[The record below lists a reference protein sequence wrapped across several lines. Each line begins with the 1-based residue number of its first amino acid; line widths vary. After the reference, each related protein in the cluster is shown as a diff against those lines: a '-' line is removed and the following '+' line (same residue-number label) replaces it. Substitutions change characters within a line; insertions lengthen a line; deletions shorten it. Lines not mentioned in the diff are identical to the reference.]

1 MKRMPID
8 FTPDALR
15 YAVRGWSII
24 PIRHGETADTHK
36 RPALTSWKQYQ
47 TTPPSESEIREWFA
61 KRNLDG
67 LAIILGPV
75 SGDTCC
81 RDFDRAESYHEWAAS
96 CPELART
103 LPTVQTARGFHV
115 YFRSTGCSPI
125 TLSDGEL
132 RAHGQYV
139 LLPPSRH
146 PTGRAY
152 EWIVPLP
159 DGELPT
165 VDPVAVGLAPSKRD
179 NRGGQGETGTTGV
192 APAGPAV
199 TAPPALPVSL
209 PADIRSQIEA
219 MVPTGRGQHDDC
231 NMRLARLLK
240 LTFGIS
246 IEDARLHFRHWF
258 SLARAHTS
266 EQDEDSA
273 WFKFR
278 RAWEVA
284 MIPLG
289 ARPADEA
296 FAIARSNPIPTSISS
311 RYSNPKI
318 RLLLAAMSILTKNS
332 GGTPFALSCHQV
344 ARFLEVTPK
353 TAHEWLRGLSA
364 DGVTRCVARGKP
376 GYAGR
381 NAGRYV
387 CLIPDKE
394 ETA

>member
-1 MKRMPID
+1 MKRIPID

-15 YAVRGWSII
+15 YAARGWSII
-24 PIRHGETADTHK
+24 PIRGK
-36 RPALTSWKQYQ
+36 KPALKSWKQYQ

-61 KRNLDG
+61 QRNLDG

-96 CPELART
+96 HPDLART

-115 YFRSTGCSPI
+115 YFRSPGCSPV

-132 RAHGQYV
+132 RARGQYV

-152 EWIVPLP
+152 AWIVPLP

-165 VDPVAVGLAPSKRD
+165 VDPVAVGLGPSNRD
-179 NRGGQGETGTTGV
+179 NRGGQGEAGTTPV
-192 APAGPAV
+192 VPISPAV
-199 TAPPALPVSL
+199 TAVPAPPVSL

-219 MVPTGRGQHDDC
+219 VVPTGRGQHDDC

-240 LTFGIS
+240 LNIGIS
-246 IEDARLHFRHWF
+246 IEEARPHFRHWF
-258 SLARAHTS
+258 SLARANTS

-284 MIPLG
+284 MIALG

-296 FAIARSNPIPTSISS
+296 FAIARSNPIPASISS

-318 RLLLAAMSILTKNS
+318 RVLLAAMSILTKNS

-344 ARFLEVTPK
+344 ARFLEVTSN
-353 TAHEWLRGLSA
+353 TAHEWLRGLTA
-364 DGVTRCVARGKP
+364 DGAIRCVDRGKSGYP
-376 GYAGR
+376 GK
-381 NAGRYV
+381 NAARYV
-387 CLIPDKE
+387 CLIPDE
-394 ETA
+394 GETA